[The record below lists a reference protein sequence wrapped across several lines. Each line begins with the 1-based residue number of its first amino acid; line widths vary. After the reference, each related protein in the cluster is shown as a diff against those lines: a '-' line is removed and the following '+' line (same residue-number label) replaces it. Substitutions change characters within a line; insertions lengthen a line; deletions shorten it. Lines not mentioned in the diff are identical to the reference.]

1 MLGLIEEIC
10 GFEDEPEASEP
21 FEEVSDE
28 GKTLDDGKDLLSW
41 SMEVSE

>member
-10 GFEDEPEASEP
+10 GFEDEPEAFEP
-21 FEEVSDE
+21 FEDE